1 MTFFM
6 MQLRNSERKNHGQR
20 YSNDEKSMLL
30 ALYRHG
36 AKSYRFLSGL
46 FSLPSKRTLN
56 RHSALLQFKTGINRE
71 LFAFIKSKASQLN
84 ELDKHCTI
92 CWDEMA
98 LTNHLNFCET
108 TDVMDGFID
117 VGEIQIPEFATHAL
131 VFMIRGINQAY
142 KQPVAYF
149 FVDSIDSRQL
159 SELITLVISEVCKS
173 GIRIAMYSPI
183 VLVLIFFV
191 IVVSCFVLNYL
202 FSKDSLGNG
211 CSGIPDT
218 QNTLTNLVLR
228 AKL

>member
-20 YSNDEKSMLL
+20 YSKEEKSMLL

-56 RHSALLQFKTGINRE
+56 RHSALLQFKTGINRK
-71 LFAFIKSKASQLN
+71 LFEFIKSKASQLN
-84 ELDKHCTI
+84 ELDKYCTI

-108 TDVMDGFID
+108 IDAMDGFID
-117 VGEIQIPEFATHAL
+117 LGDIRIPEFATHAL
-131 VFMIRGINQAY
+131 VFMIRGINQAF

-149 FVDSIDSRQL
+149 FVGSIDSRQL
-159 SELITLVISEVCKS
+159 SELIKLVISEVLKA
-173 GIRIAMYSPI
+173 GIRIAICAPI
-183 VLVLIFFV
+183 VFV
-191 IVVSCFVLNYL
+191 FV
-202 FSKDSLGNG
+202 FH
-211 CSGIPDT
+211 
-218 QNTLTNLVLR
+218 R
-228 AKL
+228 R